1 MTAYAVAN
9 LENVVFGD
17 AIVEYLTKIDATLAP
32 FGGKFIVH
40 GAPHEVIEGEWP
52 GTLIVIEFP
61 DREHVRGWYESTAYQ
76 EILHLRTDNSD
87 GVAMLVE
94 GVDADHKATDV
105 LGQAVA

>member
-9 LENVVFGD
+9 LENVNIGPG
-17 AIVEYLTKIDATLAP
+17 IVEYLERIDETLQP
-32 FGGKFIVH
+32 FSGRFVIH
-40 GAPHEVIEGEWP
+40 GAEQRLVEGEWA

-61 DREHVRGWYESTAYQ
+61 DAAHAEGWYESPAYQ
-76 EILHLRTDNSD
+76 EILHLRTANSD

-105 LGQAVA
+105 LVGI